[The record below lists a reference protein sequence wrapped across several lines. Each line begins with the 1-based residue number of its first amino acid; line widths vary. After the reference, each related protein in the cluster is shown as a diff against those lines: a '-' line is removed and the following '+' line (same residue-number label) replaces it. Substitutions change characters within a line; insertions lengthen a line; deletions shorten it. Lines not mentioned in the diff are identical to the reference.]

1 MEIKILDSFEELS
14 HHAATLITG
23 LLEKK
28 NDLLLAAAT
37 GSTPGRTYD
46 LLAEEYHRRPGLFD
60 HMRVLKLDEWGGID
74 IDDPGTSESYLQSR
88 LLSPLQIDAR
98 RFISFP
104 SDPAD
109 PEGECE
115 RMQERL
121 AAGGSIDCCVLG
133 LGLNGHVGFNEPAP
147 FLEPAFHKA
156 QLADGTL
163 QHSMVAAMK
172 RRPSYG
178 LTLGI
183 GDILSAKTILL
194 LISGSS
200 KKAITRELLSKKI
213 TPHLPA
219 SFLWLHSNAICLLDK
234 EAASR

>member
-1 MEIKILDSFEELS
+1 MEIKILDSYEEIS
-14 HHAATLITG
+14 RQAAAIITG

-46 LLAEEYHRRPGLFD
+46 LLAEEYRHRPGLFD
-60 HMRVLKLDEWGGID
+60 HLRVLKLDEWGGID

-88 LLSPLQIDAR
+88 LLTPLRIDAR
-98 RFISFP
+98 RYISFA

-109 PEGECE
+109 PEEECKHMRE
-115 RMQERL
+115 KL
-121 AAGGSIDCCVLG
+121 AAAGPIDCCVLG
-133 LGLNGHVGFNEPAP
+133 LGLNGHVGFNEPAS
-147 FLEPAFHKA
+147 FLQPSFHKA

-183 GDILSAKTILL
+183 GDILNARTVLL
-194 LISGSS
+194 LVNGAP
-200 KKAITRELLSKKI
+200 KKNITKELLSKKV
-213 TPHLPA
+213 TTECPA
-219 SFLWLHSNAICLLDK
+219 SFLWLHNNAICLLDK
-234 EAASR
+234 QAAL

>member
-1 MEIKILDSFEELS
+1 MEIKVLDSYEEIS
-14 HHAATLITG
+14 SYAATLITG

-37 GSTPGRTYD
+37 GSTPGKTYD
-46 LLAEEYHRRPGLFD
+46 LLAEEYHHRPGLFD

-98 RFISFP
+98 RYISFP
-104 SDPAD
+104 SDPTD
-109 PEGECE
+109 PEVECE
-115 RMQERL
+115 QMQEKL
-121 AAGGSIDCCVLG
+121 AVIGPIDCCVLG

-147 FLEPAFHKA
+147 FLQPGFHKA
-156 QLADGTL
+156 QLAEGTL

-178 LTLGI
+178 LTLGM
-183 GDILSAKTILL
+183 GDILNARTVLL
-194 LISGSS
+194 LVSGAS
-200 KKAITRELLSKKI
+200 KKAITRELVSKKI
-213 TPHLPA
+213 TTHLPA
-219 SFLWLHSNAICLLDK
+219 SFLWLHDNTICLLDK
-234 EAASR
+234 DAV